1 MIKVLKSASD
11 AWAGHYVFHEG
22 PIAHRAPGGRIHAKV
37 PSINPTNTPASSGD
51 DDNPQLPAFT
61 SRWALPFLGLA
72 CAVGVGSIYYNQPLL
87 LVMGRS
93 LGQGTRAMG
102 FVAVATQV
110 GYAAGMLGFVPLGDV
125 AERRGLMMKLYAAVA
140 VALLLV
146 ATAQNL
152 TWMILASVLT
162 GLLASV
168 THVALP
174 LAPDLVPEARRG
186 QAIGTVMTGL
196 LLGILLARSFAGW
209 ISNLGSWRTVFFVA
223 AAMNLA
229 FVPLMAKVMP
239 RLEPRRRLSYP
250 EALRSL
256 WTLFRGLPVL
266 RESGA
271 IGALTFAAFSCFWT
285 TLAFLLAAH
294 YGLGPGV
301 AGTFGVVGAAGAL
314 VAPVAGRLADR
325 RGTRY
330 VVSIAGAAITA
341 SFAMLWIVD
350 RMPVARVVHLA
361 GLVLGVLALDAAT
374 QMMQVA
380 NQTRIFGL
388 DPGARS
394 RLNTIYMTIYFLG
407 GALGSA
413 LSSLAWWR
421 YGWTGVCALAVV
433 FMLCA
438 GLVHALGPSRRI
450 VDMKTSGLSVHE
462 LG

>member
-1 MIKVLKSASD
+1 MENIEA
-11 AWAGHYVFHEG
+11 AAAAG
-22 PIAHRAPGGRIHAKV
+22 
-37 PSINPTNTPASSGD
+37 GD
-51 DDNPQLPAFT
+51 DNLQQPVFT

-102 FVAVATQV
+102 FVAVATQI
-110 GYAAGMLGFVPLGDV
+110 GYAAGLLGFVPLGDV

-152 TWMILASVLT
+152 TWMILASVVT

-174 LAPDLVPEARRG
+174 LAPDLVPEAKRG

-209 ISNLGSWRTVFFVA
+209 VSNLGGWRTVFFVA
-223 AAMNLA
+223 AAVNLA
-229 FVPLMAKVMP
+229 FVPLMWKVMP
-239 RLEPRRRLSYP
+239 RLEPKHRLTYP

-256 WTLFRGLPVL
+256 WTLFRGLPLL

-285 TLAFLLAAH
+285 TLTFLLQAH

-314 VAPVAGRLADR
+314 VAPFAGRLADR

-330 VVSIAGAAITA
+330 VISFAGAAITA
-341 SFAMLWIVD
+341 SFGILWIAD
-350 RMPVARVVHLA
+350 RVPGSRAAHLA
-361 GLVLGVLALDAAT
+361 GLVLGVLALDAGT

-394 RLNTIYMTIYFLG
+394 RLNTVYMTTYFVG

-413 LSSLAWWR
+413 FSSAAWSR
-421 YGWTGVCALAVV
+421 YGWTGVCGLGVL
-433 FMLCA
+433 FMLGA
-438 GLVHALGPSRRI
+438 GLVHALGPSRRMAE
-450 VDMKTSGLSVHE
+450 VKLSGVSVHE

>member
-1 MIKVLKSASD
+1 MAPSTELAVAGDSPHTSAFS
-11 AWAGHYVFHEG
+11 H
-22 PIAHRAPGGRIHAKV
+22 
-37 PSINPTNTPASSGD
+37 
-51 DDNPQLPAFT
+51 
-61 SRWALPFLGLA
+61 RWALPFLGLA

-93 LGQGTRAMG
+93 LHAGPKAMG

-110 GYAAGMLGFVPLGDV
+110 GYAAGMLTFVPLGDV
-125 AERRGLMMKLYAAVA
+125 AERRSLMMKLYAAVA
-140 VALLLV
+140 VALVLV
-146 ATAQNL
+146 ATAQNFA
-152 TWMILASVLT
+152 WMIAASVLT

-174 LAPDLVPEARRG
+174 LAPELAPAERRG

-196 LLGILLARSFAGW
+196 LLGILLARTFAGW
-209 ISNLGSWRTVFFVA
+209 VSNLGGWRSVFWVA
-223 AAMNLA
+223 ALVNLA

-239 RLEPRRRLSYP
+239 KLEPKQKLTYP
-250 EALRSL
+250 VAMRSL
-256 WTLFRGLPVL
+256 WTLFRGLPLL
-266 RESGA
+266 RESGG

-285 TLAFLLAAH
+285 TLAFVLHAH

-314 VAPVAGRLADR
+314 VAPFAGRLSDR

-330 VVSIAGAAITA
+330 VISFAGAAITA
-341 SFAMLWIVD
+341 SFVWLWLSE
-350 RMPVARVVHLA
+350 RLHASLAVHLA
-361 GLVLGVLALDAAT
+361 GLVVGVIALDAGT

-394 RLNTIYMTIYFLG
+394 RLNTLYMTMYFVG

-413 LSSLAWWR
+413 LASVAWERFEWA
-421 YGWTGVCALAVV
+421 GVCALAAVL
-433 FMLCA
+433 MLLA
-438 GLVHALGPSRRI
+438 GLVHAFGPSRHARD
-450 VDMKTSGLSVHE
+450 VKLVGVSAHE